1 MHRET
6 KERMC
11 RASSIWCCEPEVFW
25 GHHTP
30 FEFQIAGA
38 YIPGCLQ
45 PFTLCRG
52 SPKLLIKYKM
62 FNFNKGKGET
72 VLRWIYLST
81 WSWDWFKNSFKSSYR
96 LGEVNIDHTAC
107 WRSITNGWIASVGI
121 LDVVTG
127 QQMGFQVEICF
138 GKIPTVSY
146 KTQCL
151 GLVTC
156 LFSPIGLFTASI
168 PDTAALSFICIYLN
182 SLWS

>member
-127 QQMGFQVEICF
+127 QQMGFLKWKFALGKSLQLVIRHSAWAWWLVCF
-138 GKIPTVSY
+138 LQLVYSQLLSQ
-146 KTQCL
+146 TQQHCP
-151 GLVTC
+151 
-156 LFSPIGLFTASI
+156 LFV
-168 PDTAALSFICIYLN
+168 FI
-182 SLWS
+182 